1 MTWDQIETEALKL
14 PQDARV
20 RLFESLLRSFQGAPI
35 QDDGIAQAWAEE
47 AERRDRSMES
57 GEETGIPAE
66 EVFRRLRSS
75 RR

>member
-1 MTWDQIETEALKL
+1 MTWDQIESEALKL

-20 RLFESLLRSFQGAPI
+20 RLFESLLQSFQEAPDPADRLSQI
-35 QDDGIAQAWAEE
+35 WAEE

-57 GEETGIPAE
+57 GEDPGIPAE